1 MDLHRPDITLLD
13 RTKIQ
18 AEVLVPLYKAM
29 ERQLGTDAA
38 RSIMRDALSEG
49 FRQMARDWLDE
60 AGGDTAAAFIRFGEY
75 SSGGDPLV
83 SEFKDAPPNEIV
95 FDVTSCQY
103 AQFFQELG
111 EPDLGFLLVCSA
123 DQPIAEE
130 FGVRLERSHTIMQ
143 GASRCDFRYIVAPHG
158 NAPPPDERSSA

>member
-18 AEVLVPLYKAM
+18 AEVLVPVYKAL

-38 RSIMRDALSEG
+38 RTIVRDALADG
-49 FRQMARDWLDE
+49 FRQMARDWLEE
-60 AGGDTAAAFIRFGEY
+60 AGGDTTAAFIRFGEY

-83 SEFKDAPPNEIV
+83 SEFKEAPPDEIV

-103 AQFFQELG
+103 AQFFQALG
-111 EPDLGFLLVCSA
+111 EPELGFLLVCSA
-123 DQPIAEE
+123 DPPIAEE
-130 FGVRLERSHTIMQ
+130 FGVRLERSQTIMQ
-143 GASRCDFRYIVAPHG
+143 GASHCDFRYLLTPATDP
-158 NAPPPDERSSA
+158 AEPEDPRST